1 MSGNELLTRD
11 EYARLRRCSLSTL
24 DRERAN
30 HSGCPYVRLGG
41 RLFYRRSDID
51 HFIETKVSRPSDE
64 RSDAEMSGTSSQIEI
79 ARRVA

>member
-1 MSGNELLTRD
+1 MSDNELLTRA
-11 EYARLRRCSLSTL
+11 EYAQRRRCSLSTL

-41 RLFYRRSDID
+41 RLFYRRSDVD
-51 HFIETKVSRPSDE
+51 HFIETRVSHPNDE
-64 RSDAEMSGTSSQIEI
+64 RSGPELAGTHEF